1 MYIFPCM
8 NRVRSLVSFL
18 FLPTLFHSS
27 SFSFTHIP
35 DSSRLTL
42 LTRWRC
48 SVVGLRAQWQTA
60 AWQRCR
66 PRGAVFLWQQVLHAI
81 QVSVY
86 VCLSGGTYMD
96 MKETW
101 QLLEIIHFHVAF
113 KIVCGAPTYYVLYI
127 RMLTRPHTDVAFCVK
142 WTERV
147 RRLYSARTL
156 CNICVCVLW
165 YWEKYCKRYKS
176 HQVKVCMH
184 CVRKCFVIHAPI
196 YIRTYVHI
204 Q

>member
-1 MYIFPCM
+1 MFIFPCM
-8 NRVRSLVSFL
+8 NRARSLVSFL

-42 LTRWRC
+42 LTRLRC

-66 PRGAVFLWQQVLHAI
+66 PRGAVFSWQLVLHAI

-113 KIVCGAPTYYVLYI
+113 KIVCGSPTYYILYI
-127 RMLTRPHTDVAFCVK
+127 RMLTRPHTDVVFCVK
-142 WTERV
+142 WTERLDV
-147 RRLYSARTL
+147 YTVQGHS
-156 CNICVCVLW
+156 V
-165 YWEKYCKRYKS
+165 
-176 HQVKVCMH
+176 
-184 CVRKCFVIHAPI
+184 
-196 YIRTYVHI
+196 TYVCIMTALLKEILQEI
-204 Q
+204 QEPPSQSMCACTV